1 MIDDS
6 VLWNDWYIVA
16 AARDLD
22 DETPLAVRVWDTEL
36 VVWRTGDSVMAWKDY
51 CIHRGAKLSP
61 GRVKDGNIVI
71 DGPRAHLFYA
81 GDVADANFK
90 NFVFRAQVKTFPKA
104 NSGIYFHTKYQA
116 KGWPDA
122 GFEAQ
127 VNNTHGDPK
136 KTGGLYAVKDV
147 NPAPAKD
154 GEWFNYEIRVKGK
167 KIAIKINGKVTSS
180 WTEVPNAPHLKS
192 MPGRKLGS
200 GTFALQAHDPQSVV
214 HYRNIRVKPLK

>member
-1 MIDDS
+1 MKK
-6 VLWNDWYIVA
+6 LLLMALLVA
-16 AARDLD
+16 
-22 DETPLAVRVWDTEL
+22 PFVAVNAEKAKSEKSEKGFISLFDGKSL
-36 VVWRTGDSVMAWKDY
+36 KGWKVNSENPKS
-51 CIHRGAKLSP
+51 IF
-61 GRVKDGNIVI
+61 VKDGNIVI

-81 GDVADANFK
+81 GDVQDSNFK

-104 NSGIYFHTKYQA
+104 NSGIYFHTKYQD

-154 GEWFNYEIRVKGK
+154 GEWFDYEIRVKGK
-167 KIAIKINGKVTSS
+167 KIAIKINGKVTSR

-200 GTFALQAHDPQSVV
+200 GTFALQAHDPKSVV

>member
-1 MIDDS
+1 MSRFLLIAM
-6 VLWNDWYIVA
+6 LVA
-16 AARDLD
+16 
-22 DETPLAVRVWDTEL
+22 PLAVFGADEVKGKKKGEKGFVSLFDGKSLNGWRVNSENPK
-36 VVWRTGDSVMAWKDY
+36 S
-51 CIHRGAKLSP
+51 II
-61 GRVKDGNIVI
+61 VKDGNIVI

-81 GDVADANFK
+81 GDVEKHNFK
-90 NFVFRAQVKTFPKA
+90 NFVLRAQVKTFPKA
-104 NSGIYFHTKYQA
+104 NSGIYFHTKYQDS
-116 KGWPDA
+116 GWPDA

-154 GEWFNYEIRVKGK
+154 GEWFDYEIRVKDK
-167 KIAIKINGKVTSS
+167 KVTIKINGKVTSS

-200 GTFALQAHDPQSVV
+200 GTFALQAHDPKSVI

>member
-1 MIDDS
+1 MKK
-6 VLWNDWYIVA
+6 LLLMALLVA
-16 AARDLD
+16 
-22 DETPLAVRVWDTEL
+22 PFVAVNAEQAKGKKKGEKGFISLFDGKSLKGWKVNTENPKSI
-36 VVWRTGDSVMAWKDY
+36 T
-51 CIHRGAKLSP
+51 
-61 GRVKDGNIVI
+61 VKDGNIVI

-167 KIAIKINGKVTSS
+167 KITIKINGEVTSS

>member
-1 MIDDS
+1 MKK
-6 VLWNDWYIVA
+6 LLLMALLVA
-16 AARDLD
+16 
-22 DETPLAVRVWDTEL
+22 PFVAVNAEQAKGKKKGEKGFISLFDGKSL
-36 VVWRTGDSVMAWKDY
+36 KGWKVNKENPKS
-51 CIHRGAKLSP
+51 IT
-61 GRVKDGNIVI
+61 VKDGNIVI

-104 NSGIYFHTKYQA
+104 NSGIYFHTKYQDG
-116 KGWPDA
+116 GWPDA

-167 KIAIKINGKVTSS
+167 KITIKINGKVTAS

-200 GTFALQAHDPQSVV
+200 GTFAFQAHDPDSVV

>member
-1 MIDDS
+1 MKKLLLMALL
-6 VLWNDWYIVA
+6 VAPLIVTNA
-16 AARDLD
+16 EQAKGKKKGEKGFISLFDGKSLK
-22 DETPLAVRVWDTEL
+22 
-36 VVWRTGDSVMAWKDY
+36 GWKVNKENPKS
-51 CIHRGAKLSP
+51 IT
-61 GRVKDGNIVI
+61 VKDGNIVI

-81 GDVADANFK
+81 GDVQDSNFK
-90 NFVFRAQVKTFPKA
+90 NFVLRAQVKTFPKA
-104 NSGIYFHTKYQA
+104 NSGIYFHTKYQDA
-116 KGWPDA
+116 GWPDA

-167 KIAIKINGKVTSS
+167 KITIKIDGKVTSS
-180 WTEVPNAPHLKS
+180 WTEVPNASHLKS

-200 GTFALQAHDPQSVV
+200 GTFALQAHDPKSVV

>member
-1 MIDDS
+1 MSRLLLIAM
-6 VLWNDWYIVA
+6 LVA
-16 AARDLD
+16 
-22 DETPLAVRVWDTEL
+22 PLAVIGADEVKGKKSEKGFISLFDGKSLNGWRVNSENPK
-36 VVWRTGDSVMAWKDY
+36 S
-51 CIHRGAKLSP
+51 II
-61 GRVKDGNIVI
+61 VKDGNIVI

-81 GDVADANFK
+81 GDVEKHNFK
-90 NFVFRAQVKTFPKA
+90 NFVLRAQVKTFPKA
-104 NSGIYFHTKYQA
+104 NSGIYFHTKYQDS
-116 KGWPDA
+116 GWPDA
-122 GFEAQ
+122 GLEAQ

-154 GEWFNYEIRVKGK
+154 GEWFDYEIRVKDK
-167 KIAIKINGKVTSS
+167 KVTIKINGKVTSS

-200 GTFALQAHDPQSVV
+200 GTFALQAHDPKSVI

>member
-1 MIDDS
+1 MNRY
-6 VLWNDWYIVA
+6 LLMAMLVA
-16 AARDLD
+16 
-22 DETPLAVRVWDTEL
+22 PLAVIGADEAKGKKKSEKGFISL
-36 VVWRTGDSVMAWKDY
+36 FDGKSLNGWKVNKENPKS
-51 CIHRGAKLSP
+51 IT
-61 GRVKDGNIVI
+61 VKDGNIVI

-81 GDVADANFK
+81 GDVENHNFK
-90 NFVFRAQVKTFPKA
+90 NFVLRAQVKTFPKA
-104 NSGIYFHTKYQA
+104 NSGIYFHTKYEDS
-116 KGWPDA
+116 GWPYA

-154 GEWFNYEIRVKGK
+154 GEWFDYEIRVKGK
-167 KIAIKINGKVTSS
+167 KVNIKINGKVTSS
-180 WTEVPNAPHLKS
+180 WTEIPNAPHLKS

-200 GTFALQAHDPQSVV
+200 GTFALQAHDPKSVV

>member
-1 MIDDS
+1 MSRFLLIAM
-6 VLWNDWYIVA
+6 LVA
-16 AARDLD
+16 
-22 DETPLAVRVWDTEL
+22 PLAVIGADEVKGKKKGEKGFVSLFDGKSLNGWRVNSENPK
-36 VVWRTGDSVMAWKDY
+36 S
-51 CIHRGAKLSP
+51 II
-61 GRVKDGNIVI
+61 VKDGNIVI

-81 GDVADANFK
+81 GDVEKHNFK
-90 NFVFRAQVKTFPKA
+90 NFVLRAQVKTFPKA
-104 NSGIYFHTKYQA
+104 NSGIYFHTKYQDS
-116 KGWPDA
+116 GWPDA

-154 GEWFNYEIRVKGK
+154 GERFDYEIRVKDK
-167 KIAIKINGKVTSS
+167 KVTIKINGKVTSS

-200 GTFALQAHDPQSVV
+200 GTFALQAHDPKSVI

>member
-1 MIDDS
+1 MSRFLLIAM
-6 VLWNDWYIVA
+6 LVA
-16 AARDLD
+16 
-22 DETPLAVRVWDTEL
+22 PLAVIGADEAKGKKNGEKGFVSLFDGKSL
-36 VVWRTGDSVMAWKDY
+36 NGWKVNKENPKS
-51 CIHRGAKLSP
+51 IT
-61 GRVKDGNIVI
+61 VKDGNIVI

-81 GDVADANFK
+81 GDVENHNFK
-90 NFVFRAQVKTFPKA
+90 NFVLRAQVKTFPKA
-104 NSGIYFHTKYQA
+104 NSGIYFHTKYEDS
-116 KGWPDA
+116 GWPDA
-122 GFEAQ
+122 GVEAQ

-154 GEWFNYEIRVKGK
+154 GEWFDYEIRVKDK
-167 KIAIKINGKVTSS
+167 KVTIKINGKVTSS

-200 GTFALQAHDPQSVV
+200 GTFALQAHDPKSVI

>member
-1 MIDDS
+1 MSRFLLIAM
-6 VLWNDWYIVA
+6 LVA
-16 AARDLD
+16 
-22 DETPLAVRVWDTEL
+22 PLAVIGADEVKGKKKGEKGFVSLFDGKSLNGWRVNSENPK
-36 VVWRTGDSVMAWKDY
+36 S
-51 CIHRGAKLSP
+51 II
-61 GRVKDGNIVI
+61 VKDGKIVI

-81 GDVADANFK
+81 GDVEKHNFK
-90 NFVFRAQVKTFPKA
+90 NFVLRAQVKTFPKA
-104 NSGIYFHTKYQA
+104 NSGIYFHTKYQDS
-116 KGWPDA
+116 GWPDA

-154 GEWFNYEIRVKGK
+154 GEWFDYEIRVKDK
-167 KIAIKINGKVTSS
+167 KVTIKINGKVTSS
-180 WTEVPNAPHLKS
+180 WTEIPNAPHLKS

-200 GTFALQAHDPQSVV
+200 GTFALQAHDPKSVV

>member
-1 MIDDS
+1 MKKLI
-6 VLWNDWYIVA
+6 LMA
-16 AARDLD
+16 L
-22 DETPLAVRVWDTEL
+22 L
-36 VVWRTGDSVMAWKDY
+36 VVPFVAVNAEQAKGKKTGEKGFISLFDGKSLKGWKVNTENPKS
-51 CIHRGAKLSP
+51 IT
-61 GRVKDGNIVI
+61 VKDGNIVI

-81 GDVADANFK
+81 GHVADANFK

-104 NSGIYFHTKYQA
+104 NSGIYFHTNYQA

-167 KIAIKINGKVTSS
+167 KITIKINGKVTSS
-180 WTEVPNAPHLKS
+180 WTEVPNASHLKS

>member
-1 MIDDS
+1 MKKLLLMALLVAPFVAVNADEAKGKKKGEKGFISLFDGKSLDGWKVNSENPKS
-6 VLWNDWYIVA
+6 V
-16 AARDLD
+16 
-22 DETPLAVRVWDTEL
+22 
-36 VVWRTGDSVMAWKDY
+36 S
-51 CIHRGAKLSP
+51 
-61 GRVKDGNIVI
+61 VKDGNIVI
-71 DGPRAHLFYA
+71 DGPRTHLFYA
-81 GDVADANFK
+81 GDVADHNFK

-104 NSGIYFHTKYQA
+104 NSGIYFHTKYQD

-154 GEWFNYEIRVKGK
+154 GEWFDYEIRVNGK
-167 KIAIKINGKVTSS
+167 KITIKINGKVTSN

-192 MPGRKLGS
+192 MPGRKLSS
-200 GTFALQAHDPQSVV
+200 GTFAFQAHDPRSVV

>member
-1 MIDDS
+1 MKK
-6 VLWNDWYIVA
+6 LLLMALLVA
-16 AARDLD
+16 
-22 DETPLAVRVWDTEL
+22 PFVAVNAEKAKSEKSEKGFISLFDGKSL
-36 VVWRTGDSVMAWKDY
+36 KGWKVNSENPKS
-51 CIHRGAKLSP
+51 IF
-61 GRVKDGNIVI
+61 VKDGNIVI

-81 GDVADANFK
+81 GDVQDSNFK

-104 NSGIYFHTKYQA
+104 NSGIYFHTKYQD

-154 GEWFNYEIRVKGK
+154 GEWFDYEIRVKGK
-167 KIAIKINGKVTSS
+167 KIDIKINGKVTSR

-200 GTFALQAHDPQSVV
+200 GTFALQAHDPKSVV
-214 HYRNIRVKPLK
+214 HYRNIRVKPLN

>member
-1 MIDDS
+1 MNKFLL
-6 VLWNDWYIVA
+6 VTMLVA
-16 AARDLD
+16 
-22 DETPLAVRVWDTEL
+22 PLAVIGADEAKGKKKGEKGFVSLFDGKSL
-36 VVWRTGDSVMAWKDY
+36 NGWKVNKENPKS
-51 CIHRGAKLSP
+51 II
-61 GRVKDGNIVI
+61 VKDGNIVI

-81 GDVADANFK
+81 GDVEKHQFK
-90 NFVFRAQVKTFPKA
+90 NFVLRAQVKTFPKA
-104 NSGIYFHTKYQA
+104 NSGIYFHTKYQDS
-116 KGWPDA
+116 GWPDA

-154 GEWFNYEIRVKGK
+154 GEWFDYEIRVKDK
-167 KIAIKINGKVTSS
+167 KVTIKINGKVTSS

-200 GTFALQAHDPQSVV
+200 GTFALQAHDPKSVI

>member
-1 MIDDS
+1 MKKLLLMALLVAPFVAVDAEQAKGKKKSEKGFVTLFDGKSLKGWKVNKENPNS
-6 VLWNDWYIVA
+6 V
-16 AARDLD
+16 
-22 DETPLAVRVWDTEL
+22 T
-36 VVWRTGDSVMAWKDY
+36 
-51 CIHRGAKLSP
+51 
-61 GRVKDGNIVI
+61 VKDGNIVI

-81 GDVADANFK
+81 GDVADHNFK

-104 NSGIYFHTKYQA
+104 NSGIYFHTKYQDA
-116 KGWPDA
+116 GWPDA

-154 GEWFNYEIRVKGK
+154 GEWFDYEIRVKGK
-167 KIAIKINGKVTSS
+167 KITIKINGKVTSN

-200 GTFALQAHDPQSVV
+200 GTFAFQAHDPNSVV
-214 HYRNIRVKPLK
+214 QYRNIRVKPLK

>member
-1 MIDDS
+1 MSRFLLIAM
-6 VLWNDWYIVA
+6 LVA
-16 AARDLD
+16 
-22 DETPLAVRVWDTEL
+22 PLAVIGADEVKGKKKGEKGFVSLFDGKSLNGWRVNSENPK
-36 VVWRTGDSVMAWKDY
+36 S
-51 CIHRGAKLSP
+51 II
-61 GRVKDGNIVI
+61 VKDGNIVI

-81 GDVADANFK
+81 GDVEKHNFK
-90 NFVFRAQVKTFPKA
+90 NFVLRAQVKTFPKA
-104 NSGIYFHTKYQA
+104 NSGIYFHTKYQDS
-116 KGWPDA
+116 GWPDA

-154 GEWFNYEIRVKGK
+154 GEWFDYEIRVKDK
-167 KIAIKINGKVTSS
+167 KVTIKINGKVTSS

-200 GTFALQAHDPQSVV
+200 GTFALQAHDPKSVI
-214 HYRNIRVKPLK
+214 HYRNIRVKPIK

>member
-1 MIDDS
+1 MKK
-6 VLWNDWYIVA
+6 LLLMALLVA
-16 AARDLD
+16 
-22 DETPLAVRVWDTEL
+22 PFVAVNAEKAKSEESEKGFISLFDGKSL
-36 VVWRTGDSVMAWKDY
+36 KGWKVNSENPKS
-51 CIHRGAKLSP
+51 IF
-61 GRVKDGNIVI
+61 VKDGNIVI

-81 GDVADANFK
+81 GDVQDSNFK

-104 NSGIYFHTKYQA
+104 NSGIYFHTKYQD

-154 GEWFNYEIRVKGK
+154 GEWFDYEIRVKGK
-167 KIAIKINGKVTSS
+167 KIAIKINGKVTSR

-200 GTFALQAHDPQSVV
+200 GTFALQAHDPKSVV

>member
-1 MIDDS
+1 MSRFLLITM
-6 VLWNDWYIVA
+6 LVA
-16 AARDLD
+16 
-22 DETPLAVRVWDTEL
+22 PLAVIGADEVKGKKKGEKGFVSLFDGKSLNGWRVNSENPK
-36 VVWRTGDSVMAWKDY
+36 S
-51 CIHRGAKLSP
+51 II
-61 GRVKDGNIVI
+61 VKDGNIVI

-81 GDVADANFK
+81 GDVEKHNFK
-90 NFVFRAQVKTFPKA
+90 NFVLRAQVKTFPKA
-104 NSGIYFHTKYQA
+104 NSGIYFHTKYQDS
-116 KGWPDA
+116 GWPDA

-154 GEWFNYEIRVKGK
+154 GEWFDYEIRVKDK
-167 KIAIKINGKVTSS
+167 KVTIKINGKVTSS

-200 GTFALQAHDPQSVV
+200 GTFALQAHDPKSVI

>member
-1 MIDDS
+1 MSRFLLIAM
-6 VLWNDWYIVA
+6 LVA
-16 AARDLD
+16 
-22 DETPLAVRVWDTEL
+22 PLAVIGADEAKGKKNGEKGFVSLFDGKSLNGWRVNSENPK
-36 VVWRTGDSVMAWKDY
+36 S
-51 CIHRGAKLSP
+51 II
-61 GRVKDGNIVI
+61 VKDGNIVI

-81 GDVADANFK
+81 GDVEKHNFK
-90 NFVFRAQVKTFPKA
+90 NFVLRAQVKTFPKA
-104 NSGIYFHTKYQA
+104 NSGIYFHTKYQDS
-116 KGWPDA
+116 GWPDA

-154 GEWFNYEIRVKGK
+154 GEWFDYEIRVKDK
-167 KIAIKINGKVTSS
+167 KVTIKINGKVTSS

-200 GTFALQAHDPQSVV
+200 GTFALQAHDPKSVI

>member
-1 MIDDS
+1 MKK
-6 VLWNDWYIVA
+6 LLLMALLVA
-16 AARDLD
+16 
-22 DETPLAVRVWDTEL
+22 PFVAVNAEQAKGKKKGEKGFISLFDGKSLKGWKVNTENPKSI
-36 VVWRTGDSVMAWKDY
+36 T
-51 CIHRGAKLSP
+51 
-61 GRVKDGNIVI
+61 VKDGNIVI

-90 NFVFRAQVKTFPKA
+90 NFVLRAQVKTFPKA

-180 WTEVPNAPHLKS
+180 WTEVPNAPLLKS

>member
-1 MIDDS
+1 MSRFLLIAM
-6 VLWNDWYIVA
+6 LVA
-16 AARDLD
+16 PWAVIGA
-22 DETPLAVRVWDTEL
+22 DEVKGKKKGEKGFVSLFDGKSLNGWRVNSENPK
-36 VVWRTGDSVMAWKDY
+36 S
-51 CIHRGAKLSP
+51 II
-61 GRVKDGNIVI
+61 VKDGNIVI

-81 GDVADANFK
+81 GDVEKHNFK
-90 NFVFRAQVKTFPKA
+90 NFVLRAQVKTFPKA
-104 NSGIYFHTKYQA
+104 NSGIYFHTKYQDS
-116 KGWPDA
+116 GWPDA

-154 GEWFNYEIRVKGK
+154 GEWFDYEIRVKDK
-167 KIAIKINGKVTSS
+167 KVTIKINGKVTSS

-200 GTFALQAHDPQSVV
+200 GTFALQAHDPKSVI

>member
-1 MIDDS
+1 MNKFLL
-6 VLWNDWYIVA
+6 VTMLVA
-16 AARDLD
+16 
-22 DETPLAVRVWDTEL
+22 PLAVIGADEAKGKKKGEKGFVSLFDGKSL
-36 VVWRTGDSVMAWKDY
+36 NGWKVNKENPKS
-51 CIHRGAKLSP
+51 II
-61 GRVKDGNIVI
+61 VKDGNIVI

-81 GDVADANFK
+81 GDVEKHNFK
-90 NFVFRAQVKTFPKA
+90 NFVLRAQVKTFPKA
-104 NSGIYFHTKYQA
+104 NSGIYFHTKYQDS
-116 KGWPDA
+116 GWPDA

-154 GEWFNYEIRVKGK
+154 GEWFDYEIRVKDK
-167 KIAIKINGKVTSS
+167 KVTIKINGKVTSS

-200 GTFALQAHDPQSVV
+200 GTFALQAHDPKSVI